1 MVERGG
7 VLLRRPTEV
16 TRAPPA
22 KRRCGKM
29 RLLGLVG
36 WGDAGASRP
45 RPSPEGCIALWT
57 LIRGEQ
63 AGWEARLAE
72 GEPGLRG
79 SRRTAGA
86 PQRGTC
92 EAPPIRHGFRR
103 DTFPSGEGGLVACAR
118 AGLPYGRPASRG
130 VARSA
135 IGARGGDLL
144 RRPTEA
150 AHAPPVMGRVRRIE
164 AFPFRL
170 YRQRQT
176 CSQYHKSPKTARGV
190 RGGNAP
196 LALHDCVAAHQSC
209 AGTPQA
215 RRARRAPCPHATCMT
230 PHARVA

>member
-1 MVERGG
+1 MRGRWG
-7 VLLRRPTEV
+7 FSPQTL
-16 TRAPPA
+16 A
-22 KRRCGKM
+22 KG
-29 RLLGLVG
+29 
-36 WGDAGASRP
+36 
-45 RPSPEGCIALWT
+45 PSALWT
-57 LIRGEQ
+57 LIRGI
-63 AGWEARLAE
+63 RL
-72 GEPGLRG
+72 GRRPG
-79 SRRTAGA
+79 SRRASRACRGHGA
-86 PQRGTC
+86 RQ
-92 EAPPIRHGFRR
+92 ARR
-103 DTFPSGEGGLVACAR
+103 DAEHARLPLSVTAFAVTPSPPGKDSLVACAR

-130 VARSA
+130 VAYSA

-150 AHAPPVMGRVRRIE
+150 TQVPPAMGRVRRGE

-196 LALHDCVAAHQSC
+196 LALHDCVAAHLSC
-209 AGTPQA
+209 AVTPQA